1 MNLNTVRVSLK
12 FKLIALIITIII
24 VTLMTQGSITIN
36 LTEQALSAAVNEK
49 LISITNDVSHQITA
63 ANEKEFTAL
72 RVLANVDD
80 VASDDVPLAEKSKF
94 LSDAAAKMG
103 HKYENIGYYDR
114 EGNSITFDGRKI
126 NMSKRKYFQEGINGR
141 EVIIEPSYSE
151 VMGGEMMNYGVPV
164 RNSKGN
170 IIGTITMILRGNPLM
185 DLIKSIDIGGGM
197 HPAIMNRATGET
209 FANANEETKVE
220 GSNIKD
226 LDKNSELGSVLSK
239 VMNGQS
245 GTEIFNDPYLKIKI
259 ISAFQPIEGTT
270 WSVFC
275 AAPYDF
281 YFGRLKHLK
290 IIVTVILAASILV
303 SVIVCGLLVSMLI
316 KPLKNVRNEIVE
328 IASGNADLTKRLPD
342 ATNDEIGDVVLGFNK
357 FIEMLQSIMR
367 NIKNSQNNLSQVD
380 EDLQATTQDA
390 SSCIIEISANI
401 EHVNSQIAEQ
411 INSVTETAGAV
422 NQIASNI
429 ESLEN
434 MIEKQSDG
442 VSQASTAVEEM
453 IGNINSVNNAVEKM
467 VHSFTTLENNTTS
480 GINIQANANEK
491 IMQIE
496 NQSKMLQDAN
506 MAIANIAEQTNL
518 LAMNAAIEAAHAG
531 EAGKGFSVVADEIRK
546 LSETSSS
553 QSRTIGEELKKIQES
568 IESVVKASSDTTAAF
583 NSVSN
588 SINDTSMIIQQIKG
602 AMEEQQIGSKQII
615 EVLQTMNN
623 STAEVKAAGA
633 EMSAGNRQILNEI
646 NRLQTT
652 SDIMKSSMTE
662 MSAGA
667 KKMNETGSALSD
679 ISGTVNETIQEI
691 SKEIDQFKI

>member
-12 FKLIALIITIII
+12 FKLIALIIAII
-24 VTLMTQGSITIN
+24 VVALMSQGSITIN

-49 LISITNDVSHQITA
+49 LISIANDVSHQISA

-72 RVLANVDD
+72 RVLADVDD
-80 VASDDVPLAEKSKF
+80 VASDDVPLAEKSKL

-103 HKYENIGYYDR
+103 YKYENIGYYDR
-114 EGNSITFDGRKI
+114 EGNSITFDGRII

-209 FANANEETKVE
+209 IANANEGTDEKGTNV
-220 GSNIKD
+220 NA
-226 LDKNSELGSVLSK
+226 LDQSKGLGLVLKK
-239 VMNGQS
+239 VMNGES
-245 GTEIFNDPYLKIKI
+245 GTEIFEDPFLKIKI
-259 ISAFQPIEGTT
+259 ISTFQPIEGTT

-281 YFGRLKHLK
+281 YFGRLNHLK

-316 KPLKNVRNEIVE
+316 KPLIHVRDAIKE
-328 IASGNADLTKRLPD
+328 IASGNADLTKRLPN
-342 ATNDEIGDVVLGFNK
+342 ATNDEIGDVVTNFNK
-357 FIEMLQSIMR
+357 FIEMLQGIMH
-367 NIKNSQNNLSQVD
+367 NIKDAQKSLNVID
-380 EDLQATTQDA
+380 EDLQASTQDSASCTTQ
-390 SSCIIEISANI
+390 ISANI
-401 EHVNSQIAEQ
+401 EHVNMQISAQ
-411 INSVTETAGAV
+411 VNSVTETAGAV
-422 NQIASNI
+422 NEIASNI
-429 ESLEN
+429 ESLEH
-434 MIEKQSDG
+434 MIENQANG

-453 IGNINSVNNAVEKM
+453 IGNINSVNSAVEKM
-467 VHSFTTLENNTTS
+467 VASFNLLEKNTNS
-480 GINIQANANEK
+480 GISIQSDANEK
-491 IMQIE
+491 IKQIE
-496 NQSKMLQDAN
+496 EQSKMLKDAN
-506 MAIANIAEQTNL
+506 TAIANIAEQTNL

-546 LSETSSS
+546 LSETSSA
-553 QSRTIGEELKKIQES
+553 QSRTIGEELNKIQETIS
-568 IESVVKASSDTTAAF
+568 AVVSASGNTTAAF
-583 NSVSN
+583 TSVSS

-615 EVLQTMNN
+615 DALQSMNN
-623 STAEVKAAGA
+623 STAEVKSAGA
-633 EMSAGNRQILNEI
+633 EMAEGNKQILSEI
-646 NRLQTT
+646 HKLQEA
-652 SDIMKSSMTE
+652 SEIMKGSMTE

-667 KKMNETGSALSD
+667 LKMNETGTALSN
-679 ISGTVNETIQEI
+679 ISTKVTDSIKEI
-691 SKEIDQFKI
+691 SVEIDQFKV